1 MHQASKSTEV
11 WKGIYAD
18 GKNDLVYPND
28 SFVRIFA
35 RFFSGSQRPLHV
47 LDYGFGTGANL
58 IHMARLGHVAT
69 GIEISQHALDIA
81 AGRLDKL
88 GLKGDLSLI
97 TPGEAIAYPDNHF
110 DVVLS
115 WQVIYYNDWDGIRA
129 IIREFERIV
138 RPGGTIIIAMAA
150 PGDVSQQMADLGPD
164 NVYISK
170 VPSQEGCVLVIPE
183 QGDLEKLFVGE
194 NRTIG
199 KFGMSY
205 QNIASHHW
213 IVTYQPKAA

>member
-1 MHQASKSTEV
+1 MHQVSKSADV
-11 WKGIYAD
+11 WKGIYAN
-18 GKNDLVYPND
+18 GKNDLIYPND

-35 RFFSGSQRPLHV
+35 RFFSGAPQPLRV

-58 IHMARLGHVAT
+58 IHMARLGHIAA
-69 GIEISQHALDIA
+69 GIEISRHALEIA

-88 GLKGDLSLI
+88 GLKADLSLI
-97 TPGEAIAYPDNHF
+97 TPGDAIDYPNDHF

-129 IIREFERIV
+129 IIKEFERIL

-150 PGDVSQQMADLGPD
+150 PGDVSQLMADPAPG
-164 NVYISK
+164 NVYVSK
-170 VPSQEGCVLVIPE
+170 VPSQEGCVLVIPARSE
-183 QGDLEKLFVGE
+183 LDELFVGE
-194 NRTIG
+194 DRIVG
-199 KFGMSY
+199 EFGMSY

-213 IVTYQPKAA
+213 IVTYKPKAI